1 MPRSTRVITEA
12 GLYHV
17 VARGNNRQELF
28 HEPEDYEIYL
38 RFILKMKSHYDF
50 HLYHYCLMPNH
61 VHLLLRFYEAEPFRN
76 VMQRVNLA
84 YAKRFRKRN
93 HYVGHVFQ
101 GRFKSFPVEG
111 DSYLLEC
118 GRYIE
123 RNPVRARIV
132 LHVADYRWSSAGV
145 YLKGIPSSLIM
156 RNPLYQALG
165 ASDTERQ
172 ARYGEYLSTE
182 RAYESIVDHAFLRNQ

>member
-61 VHLLLRFYEAEPFRN
+61 VHLLLRFYEAEPFRKFP
-76 VMQRVNLA
+76 RRRRLL
-84 YAKRFRKRN
+84 
-93 HYVGHVFQ
+93 
-101 GRFKSFPVEG
+101 SFGMRTINWAQSGEG
-111 DSYLLEC
+111 KDRPACS
-118 GRYIE
+118 
-123 RNPVRARIV
+123 
-132 LHVADYRWSSAGV
+132 
-145 YLKGIPSSLIM
+145 
-156 RNPLYQALG
+156 
-165 ASDTERQ
+165 
-172 ARYGEYLSTE
+172 
-182 RAYESIVDHAFLRNQ
+182 